1 MNMPRPRFICKENID
16 ALVNKNAVT
25 ECWEWLRA
33 KNVLGY
39 GKIDKWLAHRV
50 VYEWF
55 NGAAPKELD
64 VMHLCHNR
72 GCVNPQHL
80 KLGTRSENVKMSYD
94 AQRID
99 LQKRS
104 QQRKEYM
111 ARNSVNGFFVGK
123 NRRFSDG
130 QVLGIRKLVA
140 FGINKY
146 VLGASL
152 GVTEQAIN
160 AISKR
165 KVYRYV
171 L

>member
-1 MNMPRPRFICKENID
+1 MPRQRFICKENID

-25 ECWEWLRA
+25 GCWEWLRA
-33 KNVLGY
+33 KNAFGY

-55 NGAAPKELD
+55 NGAATKGLD

-72 GCVNPQHL
+72 ICVNPEHL
-80 KLGTRSENVKMSYD
+80 KLGTRSENMRMSYE
-94 AQRID
+94 AGRID
-99 LQKRS
+99 KELKS

-123 NRRFSDG
+123 TRKFSDE
-130 QVLGIRKLVA
+130 QVKGIRKLSD
-140 FGINKY
+140 FGIPKTSI
-146 VLGASL
+146 AKSL
-152 GVTEQAIN
+152 GVTKEAIY
-160 AISKR
+160 AIQHR
-165 KVYRYV
+165 KVYRHV